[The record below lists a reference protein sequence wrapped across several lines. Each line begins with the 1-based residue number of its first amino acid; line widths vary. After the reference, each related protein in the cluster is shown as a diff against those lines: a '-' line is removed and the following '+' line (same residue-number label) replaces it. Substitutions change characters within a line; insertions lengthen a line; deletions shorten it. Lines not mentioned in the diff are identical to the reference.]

1 MKHTASI
8 ISEFIAMLF
17 MIPLTCALSAIG
29 ILACEIF
36 PLERG
41 THYSQY
47 YEDDYQDEN

>member
-1 MKHTASI
+1 MKHTASV

-17 MIPLTCALSAIG
+17 IIPLTCALSAIG

-41 THYSQY
+41 LWNAAHTICTGT
-47 YEDDYQDEN
+47 N